1 MMGDWQLLLC
11 LRRDF
16 IFGDDA
22 IPIRIHLFK
31 GFGVHPKSADA
42 GGPPKFVIRIE
53 IDERLEF
60 GHV

>member
-1 MMGDWQLLLC
+1 MRGDWQLLVY

-22 IPIRIHLFK
+22 IPIRIDLFK

-42 GGPPKFVIRIE
+42 GGPPKVVIRVE
-53 IDERLEF
+53 IDERRKF